1 MKQVYKKYNSFVGL
15 RLKEKYD
22 KNDFLNNLKLIIED
36 KKNLLNLDNYHL
48 KILDYIKKDLFS
60 SGTKERPKFH
70 LRPNVVK
77 EIQSINLNQ
86 IPKYLVHRYRYEIH
100 PQIRMF
106 DDFPPYLQ
114 IEPTSICNYRCVFCY
129 QTDNKFNKRSDG
141 HMGHMKLETFK
152 LLIDQ
157 AEGNIEFISL
167 ASRGEPLLCPDFK
180 EMLSYT
186 RDKFYNLKINTNASL
201 LDEKMSHAILDSG
214 VKTLVFSADAADSE
228 LYSKLRVNGKLETV
242 LANIKKFQEIRSKK
256 YPKSKI
262 ITRVSGVKVN
272 NQQDLGDMEK
282 YWGDIVDQVAFVD
295 YMPWENVYV
304 SKASG
309 VQAPCSDLWRRM
321 FVWWDGK
328 VNPCDVDYKSQ
339 LSVGNIENSNISD
352 LWKSNNYKKLRKQHE
367 SKLRK
372 DIFPCNKCVLI

>member
-22 KNDFLNNLKLIIED
+22 KNDFLNNLKLILED
-36 KKNLLNLDNYHL
+36 KKNLLNLDKYYL
-48 KILDYIKKDLFS
+48 EILDYIKKDLFF

-70 LRPNVVK
+70 LSPNVVK
-77 EIQSINLNQ
+77 EIQSINFNQ

-152 LLIDQ
+152 FLIDQ

-201 LDEKMSHAILDSG
+201 LDEKMSHAILESG
-214 VKTLVFSADAADSE
+214 VKTLVFSADAADSK

-242 LANIKKFQEIRSKK
+242 LANIKKFQEIRIKK

-262 ITRVSGVKVN
+262 ITRVSGVKIN
-272 NQQDLGDMEK
+272 NQQNFDDMEK
-282 YWGDIVDQVAFVD
+282 YWGDLVDQVAFVD

-304 SKASG
+304 SKVSG

-328 VNPCDVDYKSQ
+328 VNPCDVDYKSE
-339 LSVGNIENSNISD
+339 LSPGFIKNNNISD
-352 LWKSNNYKKLRKQHE
+352 LWTSTNYNKLRKDHE

-372 DIFPCNKCVLI
+372 KVSPCNRCSVV